1 MQKPGRGGETLS
13 TIRRNNLHFAIFKS
27 SFQPSVFTLS
37 SRTFIHQG
45 RLTMNIILYLE
56 SIDSLDS
63 LAIADSGSLLA

>member
-1 MQKPGRGGETLS
+1 M
-13 TIRRNNLHFAIFKS
+13 FKS

-37 SRTFIHQG
+37 SRTFIHQA
-45 RLTMNIILYLE
+45 RLTMNIILHLE